1 MQAIIYLKLHLFF
14 IIDLYLCSRK
24 SELAG
29 FYRILNR
36 EKMKSVSKI
45 VLLFFFLLIAGRG
58 YSQTPVQ
65 SGDTIRIRQ
74 QQREQLGEQQKEQQK
89 VQQKEQ
95 QQRPGNRQS
104 QVARENAPGQANG
117 NKQNKAVKQVR
128 GSRPDMSRAKG
139 ARPPM
144 IVRPSG
150 SGVPKGVGKPGGAGR
165 KGGR

>member
-1 MQAIIYLKLHLFF
+1 M
-14 IIDLYLCSRK
+14 
-24 SELAG
+24 
-29 FYRILNR
+29 
-36 EKMKSVSKI
+36 
-45 VLLFFFLLIAGRG
+45 LIAGRG
-58 YSQTPVQ
+58 YSQTTVQ
-65 SGDTIRIRQ
+65 GDDAPGIRQ

-95 QQRPGNRQS
+95 QQRLGNRQS
-104 QVARENAPGQANG
+104 QAARENAPGQANG

-150 SGVPKGVGKPGGAGR
+150 SGVPKRVGKPGGAGR

>member
-1 MQAIIYLKLHLFF
+1 
-14 IIDLYLCSRK
+14 
-24 SELAG
+24 
-29 FYRILNR
+29 
-36 EKMKSVSKI
+36 MKSVSKI
-45 VLLFFFLLIAGRG
+45 VLLFFFMLIAGRG
-58 YSQTPVQ
+58 YSQTTVQ
-65 SGDTIRIRQ
+65 GDDAPGIRQ
-74 QQREQLGEQQKEQQK
+74 QQREQLSEQQK

>member
-1 MQAIIYLKLHLFF
+1 
-14 IIDLYLCSRK
+14 
-24 SELAG
+24 
-29 FYRILNR
+29 
-36 EKMKSVSKI
+36 MKSVSKI
-45 VLLFFFLLIAGRG
+45 VLLFFFMLIAGRG

-65 SGDTIRIRQ
+65 GDDAPGIRQ
-74 QQREQLGEQQKEQQK
+74 QQREQLSEQQKVQQKEQQK

-95 QQRPGNRQS
+95 QQLRPENRQS
-104 QVARENAPGQANG
+104 QAVRENAPGQVNG
-117 NKQNKAVKQVR
+117 SKQNKAVKQVR

>member
-1 MQAIIYLKLHLFF
+1 
-14 IIDLYLCSRK
+14 
-24 SELAG
+24 
-29 FYRILNR
+29 
-36 EKMKSVSKI
+36 MKSVSKI
-45 VLLFFFLLIAGRG
+45 VLLFFFMLIAGRG

-65 SGDTIRIRQ
+65 GDDAPGIRQ
-74 QQREQLGEQQKEQQK
+74 QQREQLSEQQK

-95 QQRPGNRQS
+95 QQLRPENRQS
-104 QVARENAPGQANG
+104 QAVRENAPGQVNG
-117 NKQNKAVKQVR
+117 SKQNKAVKQVR

-165 KGGR
+165 KGGK

>member
-1 MQAIIYLKLHLFF
+1 
-14 IIDLYLCSRK
+14 
-24 SELAG
+24 
-29 FYRILNR
+29 
-36 EKMKSVSKI
+36 MKSVSKI
-45 VLLFFFLLIAGRG
+45 VLLFFFMLIAGRG
-58 YSQTPVQ
+58 YSQTTVQ
-65 SGDTIRIRQ
+65 GDDAPGIRQ
-74 QQREQLGEQQKEQQK
+74 QQREQLSEQQK

-95 QQRPGNRQS
+95 QQLRPENRQS
-104 QVARENAPGQANG
+104 QAVRENAPGQVNG
-117 NKQNKAVKQVR
+117 SKQNKAVKQVR